1 MTGDEPTRRP
11 HDMTPEEIARYRA
24 GVNALV
30 ATCLEQ
36 IRAYPIGNDADP
48 QRERSSP

>member
-1 MTGDEPTRRP
+1 MNGKEPAHQP
-11 HDMTPEEIARYRA
+11 HHMTPEEIARYRA

-48 QRERSSP
+48 QRERPLP